1 VSAARAF
8 NAHAVN
14 TPTDPPIDSAIEAP
28 ADAEPR
34 LAKQYEPHRVE
45 AAWYPRWEERGYFT
59 AGGRPD
65 AAPFSIVIP
74 PPNVTG
80 SLHMGHA
87 LNNTLQDVL
96 IRWRRMKGDDAL
108 WVPGCDHAGIATQN
122 VVERQLM
129 AEGKTRKD
137 LGREAFIERVW
148 DWKAE
153 SGGVIMGQLRRLGA
167 SCDWSRERFTM
178 DAGLS
183 RAVREVFVSLY
194 EEGLIY
200 RGDYLVNWCPR
211 CESALSD
218 LEVEHRPVEGA
229 LYHIRY
235 PVEGSKASLTIATTR
250 PETLLGDTAV
260 AVHPDDERY
269 RALVGK
275 HAVLPLLNR
284 RLKIIADPY
293 VDREFGTGAL
303 KVTPGHD
310 PNDFEL
316 GRKHGLETISVI
328 DTQGVMRK
336 EAGPYQGLTR
346 EAARAKVVADLTAK
360 GFLVATEPHGHSVGH
375 CYRCT
380 AVVEPTISTQ
390 WFVKTAPL
398 AAPAIAAVKDGRIR
412 FFPEN
417 WAATYFDWMEN
428 IRDWCISRQIWWGH
442 RIPAWHCG
450 KCGEITV
457 AREDPTACA
466 HCGDAGVTQET
477 DVLDTWFSSAL
488 WPFSTLGWPD
498 RTGDLAR
505 FYPTSVL
512 VTAFDILFFWVAR
525 MIMMGLKFR
534 GDVPFR
540 EVYIHALVRDPEGQK
555 MSKSKGN
562 VIDPLTVME
571 SYGTDAFR
579 YTLAA
584 MASPGRDIRLA
595 EDRVAGYR
603 NFCNKIWNAAR
614 FIEMNLPAGFAPTT
628 DLAAAVARGGLAE
641 RWIASR
647 LAGTAESVD
656 RHLAGYRFDEAAR
669 VLYGFVWGEFCD
681 WYLELAK
688 PTLNG
693 DDADQAD
700 ATRAVLVGVFD
711 ATLRL
716 LHPFMPFITEEVRSL
731 LPHEGETI
739 MHAPFPTANTAPA
752 DPDAERAVAWLQAVV
767 TGIRN
772 VRSAMNVPPSAAL
785 AVLVKTDGDEAA
797 RVLTAAEPLI
807 RRLARAE
814 SLRAATDIAR
824 PPASATAVFDGGEVY
839 VPLAGSIDVAAETR
853 RLTTQLAKVTQ
864 DLDGIE
870 RKLMNRDFVEK
881 APEEVVEK
889 ERARRTE
896 LSARMAKL
904 KEGLAILKDVG
915 SDAAD

>member
-1 VSAARAF
+1 
-8 NAHAVN
+8 
-14 TPTDPPIDSAIEAP
+14 
-28 ADAEPR
+28 
-34 LAKQYEPHRVE
+34 
-45 AAWYPRWEERGYFT
+45 
-59 AGGRPD
+59 
-65 AAPFSIVIP
+65 
-74 PPNVTG
+74 
-80 SLHMGHA
+80 
-87 LNNTLQDVL
+87 
-96 IRWRRMKGDDAL
+96 
-108 WVPGCDHAGIATQN
+108 
-122 VVERQLM
+122 
-129 AEGKTRKD
+129 
-137 LGREAFIERVW
+137 
-148 DWKAE
+148 
-153 SGGVIMGQLRRLGA
+153 
-167 SCDWSRERFTM
+167 
-178 DAGLS
+178 
-183 RAVREVFVSLY
+183 
-194 EEGLIY
+194 
-200 RGDYLVNWCPR
+200 
-211 CESALSD
+211 
-218 LEVEHRPVEGA
+218 
-229 LYHIRY
+229 
-235 PVEGSKASLTIATTR
+235 
-250 PETLLGDTAV
+250 
-260 AVHPDDERY
+260 
-269 RALVGK
+269 
-275 HAVLPLLNR
+275 
-284 RLKIIADPY
+284 
-293 VDREFGTGAL
+293 
-303 KVTPGHD
+303 
-310 PNDFEL
+310 
-316 GRKHGLETISVI
+316 
-328 DTQGVMRK
+328 
-336 EAGPYQGLTR
+336 
-346 EAARAKVVADLTAK
+346 
-360 GFLVATEPHGHSVGH
+360 
-375 CYRCT
+375 
-380 AVVEPTISTQ
+380 
-390 WFVKTAPL
+390 
-398 AAPAIAAVKDGRIR
+398 
-412 FFPEN
+412 
-417 WAATYFDWMEN
+417 MEN

-498 RTGDLAR
+498 RTEDLAR

-739 MHAPFPTANTAPA
+739 MHAPFPAANVAPA
-752 DPDAERAVAWLQAVV
+752 DPDAERAVAWLQAAV

-896 LSARMAKL
+896 VSARMAKL